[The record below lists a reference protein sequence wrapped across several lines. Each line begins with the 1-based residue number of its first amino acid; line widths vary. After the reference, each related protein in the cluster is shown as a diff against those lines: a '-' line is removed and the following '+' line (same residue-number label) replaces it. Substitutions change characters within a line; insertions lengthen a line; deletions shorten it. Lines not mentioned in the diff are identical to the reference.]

1 MTPRKELKRLTD
13 IVQIRAI
20 QKSDQEGW
28 RPLWDAYNA
37 FYGREGPTALPES
50 ITAATWSR
58 FFDPAE
64 PVFASVAEDGGEL
77 VGLVHYL
84 YHRSTSRL
92 NGVCY
97 LQDLYTV
104 PARRGQGIARR
115 LIQSVYDAARDAG
128 SGRVYWHTQHF
139 NTTARLLYDKV
150 ASHDNGGFI
159 VYIKEL

>member
-1 MTPRKELKRLTD
+1 MSDSVR
-13 IVQIRAI
+13 IRSVL
-20 QKSDQEGW
+20 QSDQERW

-37 FYGREGPTALPES
+37 FYGREGPTALAES

-64 PVFASVAEDGGEL
+64 AVYALVAEDGGQL

-84 YHRSTSRL
+84 FHRSTSRM

-104 PARRGQGIARR
+104 PARRGQGIGRR
-115 LIQSVYDAARDAG
+115 LIESVYDAARLAG
-128 SGRVYWHTQHF
+128 SSRVYWHTQHF
-139 NTTARLLYDKV
+139 NTNARALYDKL
-150 ASHDNGGFI
+150 ASHAGGGFI
-159 VYIKEL
+159 VYAKEL